1 MNNFFYYKS
10 HFGSLF
16 ASASNDEEVSFNVG
30 FRKEQQSFFLGI
42 QHILS
47 AFHAYWKW
55 FNRDHRWLFGTS
67 GDKQKAWSYT
77 MIIVGLIM
85 AGSTTLHYY
94 FLRQERKQN
103 YQQTNRIRPKSEL
116 WGCFQF
122 FKRNRLG
129 WL

>member
-1 MNNFFYYKS
+1 MM
-10 HFGSLF
+10 
-16 ASASNDEEVSFNVG
+16 EEVSFNVG

-85 AGSTTLHYY
+85 AGSTMLQLLSTPRTETKLP
-94 FLRQERKQN
+94 
-103 YQQTNRIRPKSEL
+103 TNK
-116 WGCFQF
+116 
-122 FKRNRLG
+122 
-129 WL
+129 